1 MPHILDPVG
10 GQPRKLTLN
19 TDGRPHRLQNTLCL
33 SVFTIG
39 VFAFIFGFIVVL
51 HVPASW
57 LGAIGFFTGL
67 FSQFISVTTPQRV
80 FNIMGIVGSFVGA
93 GLGIAHGGFV

>member
-1 MPHILDPVG
+1 MPHILDPVT
-10 GQPRKLTLN
+10 QPPRRFTLN

-33 SVFTIG
+33 SVFVIG
-39 VFAFIFGFIVVL
+39 VFAFVFGFVVAL

-57 LGAIGFFTGL
+57 LGAVGFVTGL

-80 FNIMGIVGSFVGA
+80 FNIMGIVASFVGL

>member
-1 MPHILDPVG
+1 MPHILDPVARP
-10 GQPRKLTLN
+10 PRRLTLN

-33 SVFTIG
+33 SVFAIG

-57 LGAIGFFTGL
+57 LGAVGFLGGL

-80 FNIMGIVGSFVGA
+80 FNIIGIVGSFVGA
-93 GLGIAHGGFV
+93 GLGIAHGGFI